1 MALEHYDQR
10 QPDDRAVDDAR
21 DLARSQVGFD
31 DTEHRNESHHTVFCP
46 VMRRA
51 LILPFLL
58 ACVLL
63 APAAAHARPV
73 YGMGDQNPISYVDP
87 KLKSLKKVKVARL
100 ALSWDWYKTWSTRS
114 QTDNWMGAVKAAH
127 LRPLI
132 SFNRSWRSSS
142 GRRKIPNLSQYK
154 KGFKLFRQTYPYV
167 RDFTAW
173 NEPNAPEQPF
183 YKKPAKAAT
192 FFNALRSAC
201 KKCTIVAADINDSKN
216 MVPWLRTYKRKVHKA
231 KVWGLHNYKDT
242 SSRNTRGTTRVFVN
256 MVRGQVWLTET
267 GGLINRGG
275 LKGQAKS
282 VKRVFTLTHQ
292 IKRIKRVYFYQWRGV
307 RKSHWDSAFLSP
319 TGKKRPAYFAL
330 KRKLR

>member
-1 MALEHYDQR
+1 
-10 QPDDRAVDDAR
+10 V
-21 DLARSQVGFD
+21 
-31 DTEHRNESHHTVFCP
+31 T
-46 VMRRA
+46 RR
-51 LILPFLL
+51 LILPTLL
-58 ACVLL
+58 LCALL

-73 YGMGDQNPISYVDP
+73 YGMGDQNPTSYQDKRMHGLK
-87 KLKSLKKVKVARL
+87 KLKTARYAVA
-100 ALSWDWYKTWSTRS
+100 WDWYKDPTQNALLSW
-114 QTDNWMGAVKAAH
+114 WMGEVKAAH
-127 LRPLI
+127 LNPLI
-132 SFNRSWRSSS
+132 SFNRNWHGSS
-142 GRRKIPNLSQYK
+142 GRKKIPSLAQYK
-154 KGFKLFRQTYPYV
+154 RGFKLFRQRYPYV

-183 YKKPAKAAT
+183 YKKPAKAAR

-201 KKCTIVAADINDSKN
+201 KKCHIVAGDINDSKN
-216 MVPWLRTYKRKVHKA
+216 MVPWLRTYKRHVRKA
-231 KVWGLHNYKDT
+231 KYWGLHNYKDT
-242 SSRNTRGTTRVFVN
+242 SSRNTRGTTKVFAR

-292 IKRIKRVYFYQWRGV
+292 IKKIKRVYFYQWRGV

-319 TGKKRPAYFAL
+319 AGKKRPAFFTL

>member
-1 MALEHYDQR
+1 M
-10 QPDDRAVDDAR
+10 
-21 DLARSQVGFD
+21 
-31 DTEHRNESHHTVFCP
+31 T
-46 VMRRA
+46 RR
-51 LILPFLL
+51 LILPTLL
-58 ACVLL
+58 LCALL

-73 YGMGDQNPISYVDP
+73 YGMGDQNPTSYQDKRMHGLK
-87 KLKSLKKVKVARL
+87 KLKTARYAVA
-100 ALSWDWYKTWSTRS
+100 WDWYKDPTQNALLSW
-114 QTDNWMGAVKAAH
+114 WMGEVKAAH
-127 LRPLI
+127 LNPLI
-132 SFNRSWRSSS
+132 SFNRNWHGSS
-142 GRRKIPNLSQYK
+142 GRKKIPSLSQYK
-154 KGFKLFRQTYPYV
+154 RGFKLFRQRYPYV

-183 YKKPAKAAT
+183 YKKPAKAAR

-201 KKCTIVAADINDSKN
+201 KKCHIVAGDINDSKN
-216 MVPWLRTYKRKVHKA
+216 MVPWLRKYKRHVRKA
-231 KVWGLHNYKDT
+231 KYWGLHNYKDT
-242 SSRNTRGTTRVFVN
+242 SSRNTRGTTKVFAR

-292 IKRIKRVYFYQWRGV
+292 IKKIKRVYFYQWRGV

-319 TGKKRPAYFAL
+319 AGKKRPAFFTL

>member
-1 MALEHYDQR
+1 
-10 QPDDRAVDDAR
+10 V
-21 DLARSQVGFD
+21 
-31 DTEHRNESHHTVFCP
+31 T
-46 VMRRA
+46 RR
-51 LILPFLL
+51 LILPTLL
-58 ACVLL
+58 LCALL

-73 YGMGDQNPISYVDP
+73 YGMGDQNPTSYQDKRMHGLK
-87 KLKSLKKVKVARL
+87 KLKTARYAVA
-100 ALSWDWYKTWSTRS
+100 WDWYKDPT
-114 QTDNWMGAVKAAH
+114 QNALLNWWLGEVKAAH
-127 LRPLI
+127 LNPLI
-132 SFNRSWRSSS
+132 SFNRNWHGSS
-142 GRRKIPNLSQYK
+142 GRKKIPSLSQYK
-154 KGFKLFRQTYPYV
+154 RGFKLFRQRYPYV

-183 YKKPAKAAT
+183 YKKPAKAAR

-201 KKCTIVAADINDSKN
+201 KKCHIVAGDINDSKN
-216 MVPWLRTYKRKVHKA
+216 MVPWLRKYKRHVRKA
-231 KVWGLHNYKDT
+231 KYWGLHNYKDT
-242 SSRNTRGTTRVFVN
+242 SSRNTRGTTKVFAR

-292 IKRIKRVYFYQWRGV
+292 IKKIKRVYFYQWRGV

-319 TGKKRPAYFAL
+319 AGKKRPAFFTL

>member
-1 MALEHYDQR
+1 MTR
-10 QPDDRAVDDAR
+10 
-21 DLARSQVGFD
+21 
-31 DTEHRNESHHTVFCP
+31 
-46 VMRRA
+46 
-51 LILPFLL
+51 LILPTLL
-58 ACVLL
+58 LCALL

-73 YGMGDQNPISYVDP
+73 YGMGDQNPTSYQDKRMHGLK
-87 KLKSLKKVKVARL
+87 KLKTARYAVA
-100 ALSWDWYKTWSTRS
+100 WDWYKDPTQNALLSW
-114 QTDNWMGAVKAAH
+114 WMGEVKAAH
-127 LRPLI
+127 LNPLI
-132 SFNRSWRSSS
+132 SFNRNWHGSS
-142 GRRKIPNLSQYK
+142 GRKKIPSLSQYK
-154 KGFKLFRQTYPYV
+154 RGFKLFRQRYPYV

-183 YKKPAKAAT
+183 YKKPAKAAR

-201 KKCTIVAADINDSKN
+201 KKCHIVAGDINDSKN
-216 MVPWLRTYKRKVHKA
+216 MVPWLRKYKRHVRKA
-231 KVWGLHNYKDT
+231 KYWGLHNYKDT
-242 SSRNTRGTTRVFVN
+242 SSRNTRGTTKVFAR

-292 IKRIKRVYFYQWRGV
+292 IKKIKRVYFYQWRGV

-319 TGKKRPAYFAL
+319 AGKKRPAFFTL

>member
-1 MALEHYDQR
+1 
-10 QPDDRAVDDAR
+10 V
-21 DLARSQVGFD
+21 
-31 DTEHRNESHHTVFCP
+31 T
-46 VMRRA
+46 RR
-51 LILPFLL
+51 LILPTLL
-58 ACVLL
+58 LCALL

-73 YGMGDQNPISYVDP
+73 YGMGDQNPTSYQDKRMHGLK
-87 KLKSLKKVKVARL
+87 KLKTARYAVA
-100 ALSWDWYKTWSTRS
+100 WDWYKDPTQNALLSW
-114 QTDNWMGAVKAAH
+114 WMGEVKAAH
-127 LRPLI
+127 LNPLI
-132 SFNRSWRSSS
+132 SFNRNWHGSS
-142 GRRKIPNLSQYK
+142 GRKKIPSLSQYK
-154 KGFKLFRQTYPYV
+154 RGFKLFRQRYPYV

-183 YKKPAKAAT
+183 YKKPAKAAR

-201 KKCTIVAADINDSKN
+201 KKCHIVAGDINDSKN
-216 MVPWLRTYKRKVHKA
+216 MVPWLRKYKRHVRKA
-231 KVWGLHNYKDT
+231 KYWGLHNYKDT
-242 SSRNTRGTTRVFVN
+242 SSRNTRGTTKVFAR

-292 IKRIKRVYFYQWRGV
+292 IKKIKRVYFYQWRGV

-319 TGKKRPAYFAL
+319 AGKKRPAFFTL

>member
-1 MALEHYDQR
+1 
-10 QPDDRAVDDAR
+10 
-21 DLARSQVGFD
+21 
-31 DTEHRNESHHTVFCP
+31 
-46 VMRRA
+46 MRRT

-58 ACVLL
+58 ACALV
-63 APAAAHARPV
+63 APAAANARPV
-73 YGMGDQNPISYVDP
+73 YGMGDQNPTSYEDAKLLSLH
-87 KLKSLKKVKVARL
+87 KLKTARYTV
-100 ALSWDWYKTWSTRS
+100 SWDWYKDTTQAGILDW
-114 QTDNWMGAVKAAH
+114 WMSRVKAAH

-132 SFNRSWRSSS
+132 SFNRNWHGSR
-142 GRRKIPNLSQYK
+142 GRHKIPSLRAYK
-154 KGFKLFRQTYPYV
+154 HGFKLFRQRYPYV

-183 YKKPAKAAT
+183 YKKPAKAAK
-192 FFNALRSAC
+192 FFNALKSAC

-216 MVPWLRTYKRKVHKA
+216 MVSWLRTYKRKVHKA

-242 SSRNTRGTTRVFVN
+242 SSRNTRGTTRVFVR

-282 VKRVFTLTHQ
+282 VKRVFTLAHHF
-292 IKRIKRVYFYQWRGV
+292 KKIKRVYFYQWLGV
-307 RKSHWDSAFLSP
+307 RKSHWDSGFLSP
-319 TGKKRPAYFAL
+319 AGKKRPAYFTL